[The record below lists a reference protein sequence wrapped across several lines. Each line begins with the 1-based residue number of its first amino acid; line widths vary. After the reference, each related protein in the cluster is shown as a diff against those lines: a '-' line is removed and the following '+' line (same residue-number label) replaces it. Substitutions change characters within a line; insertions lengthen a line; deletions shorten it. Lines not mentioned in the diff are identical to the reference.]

1 MGFILVCMWI
11 LFSEEMFVL
20 EEAKAREGMRK
31 REREKMRLLLG
42 DFNEYR

>member
-31 REREKMRLLLG
+31 RERE
-42 DFNEYR
+42 NEIVTWRFQ